1 MIKFFRHI
9 RQSLIMKNQTGKY
22 FKYAIGEI
30 ILVVIGIL
38 IALQI
43 NNWNEERKNTKIE
56 YKLVTKMIGQSKA
69 DSLLFNTR
77 LKGLVSLDTLFKHYI
92 AINQGSNKV
101 SGKIKYPGRLS
112 PIKKFNDGTNLIRN
126 HSQDFKQVNDLDLRE
141 ELMSYAYLVTMMDA
155 AIELLNTNFQDYHV
169 PLILEYFQ
177 VLKPFDSTST
187 LQEMEAIFKNPKLE
201 AHFELMKGLT
211 RNVKNQIEILE
222 DKNHSI
228 LNDLKHYIKTLNN

>member
-1 MIKFFRHI
+1 MINFFRKI
-9 RQSLIMKNQTGKY
+9 RYKLMSENKTSRYL
-22 FKYAIGEI
+22 KYAIGEI
-30 ILVVIGIL
+30 VLVVIGIL

-56 YKLVTKMIGQSKA
+56 YKLVTKMIGQAKA

-77 LKGLVSLDTLFKHYI
+77 LKGLVRLDTLFKHYI
-92 AINQGSNKV
+92 AINQGSNLV
-101 SGKIKYPGRLS
+101 SGNIKYPGRLS
-112 PIKKFNDGTNLIRN
+112 PITKFNDGSNLIRN
-126 HSQDFKQVNDLDLRE
+126 HSQDFKLVNDLDLRE
-141 ELMSYAYLVTMMDA
+141 KLMSYAYLVTMMDA

-187 LQEMEAIFKNPKLE
+187 LQEMEAIFKKPKLE

-211 RNVKNQIEILE
+211 INVKN
-222 DKNHSI
+222 
-228 LNDLKHYIKTLNN
+228 LK